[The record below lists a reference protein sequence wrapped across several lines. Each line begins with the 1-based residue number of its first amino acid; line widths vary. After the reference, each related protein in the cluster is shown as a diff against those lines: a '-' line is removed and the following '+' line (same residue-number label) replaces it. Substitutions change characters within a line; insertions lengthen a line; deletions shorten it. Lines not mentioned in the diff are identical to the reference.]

1 MAGEGFENQEEATG
15 AFRAN
20 SLIMNLFPKGTR
32 VPADGFSPDEE
43 QHGVHFRNTGHK
55 HAAKHLPCVSIN

>member
-32 VPADGFSPDEE
+32 VSADVFSPDEE
-43 QHGVHFRNTGHK
+43 HGVHFRNTDRK
-55 HAAKHLPCVSIN
+55 HAGKHLPCASIN